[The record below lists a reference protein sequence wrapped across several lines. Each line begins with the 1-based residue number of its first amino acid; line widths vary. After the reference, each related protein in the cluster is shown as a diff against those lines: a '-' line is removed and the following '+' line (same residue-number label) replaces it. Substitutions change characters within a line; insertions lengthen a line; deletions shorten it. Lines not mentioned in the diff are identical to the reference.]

1 MVQPVENAYDAL
13 PYMSMAF
20 PQTHPDRLAV
30 IARLFGMKTA
40 PLANCRV
47 LELGCASGGNLV
59 PMALDLPEASFVG
72 IDLSSRQ
79 IADGKATIAKAGLS
93 NVELRQM
100 DIMDVDKSLGTFDY
114 IIAHG
119 VFSWVPT
126 HVQEQMF
133 RICAQNLAP
142 QGVAYI
148 SYNTYPGWHMRGM
161 IRDMMRYHV
170 KSFPDATVRVQQAR
184 AVLDFLAQSVPTENN
199 AYGIV
204 LKAELEMLRKQNDS
218 YLAHEHLE
226 DVNAPVYFHEFAERA
241 LARGLQFLG
250 EAEFS
255 TMLASNLPQQV
266 SETLRKIAPDIVRM
280 EQYMDFVRN
289 RPFRQTLLVHQGVTL
304 SRNLDWKTMQGFR
317 IGSRAKPVS
326 ATPDIIGNAREEF
339 RHPWGMSVVTGDPI
353 VKAAFMILGECDPQ
367 TVPFEELCA
376 KARARLDQHPQST
389 NDPAAKARDVELV
402 GTEMLRCLAAAIVEV
417 RIGPSREVAVVSER
431 PQTSAVARAQAELGN
446 TIANLRHE
454 PIVLDEFNRNV
465 VRLLDGRHDKAALIG
480 DLAKLVDE
488 KGMTIRRGDV
498 PVTEPA
504 DVRAILEQVV
514 PQSLEHL
521 RKSAMLVA

>member
-1 MVQPVENAYDAL
+1 MAQSVENAYDAL

-30 IARLFGMKTA
+30 IARLFGMTTA
-40 PLANCRV
+40 PLARCRV
-47 LELGCASGGNLV
+47 LELGCASGGNLI
-59 PMALDLPEASFVG
+59 PMALDLPEASFLG
-72 IDLSSRQ
+72 IDLSGRQ

-133 RICAQNLAP
+133 RVCAQNLAP
-142 QGVAYI
+142 NGVAYV

-184 AVLDFLAQSVPTENN
+184 ALLDFLAQSVPTENN

-226 DVNAPVYFHEFAERA
+226 DVNSPVYFHEFAERA

-266 SETLRKIAPDIVRM
+266 SETLAQDRAGHRPDGA
-280 EQYMDFVRN
+280 
-289 RPFRQTLLVHQGVTL
+289 VH
-304 SRNLDWKTMQGFR
+304 GFR
-317 IGSRAKPVS
+317 AQSPVPPDVAGSPGHDAEPEPGLEDDAGLPDRFQGQAGVRDTGHRHQREGRVS
-326 ATPDIIGNAREEF
+326 P
-339 RHPWGMSVVTGDPI
+339 SVG
-353 VKAAFMILGECDPQ
+353 
-367 TVPFEELCA
+367 
-376 KARARLDQHPQST
+376 
-389 NDPAAKARDVELV
+389 
-402 GTEMLRCLAAAIVEV
+402 
-417 RIGPSREVAVVSER
+417 
-431 PQTSAVARAQAELGN
+431 
-446 TIANLRHE
+446 
-454 PIVLDEFNRNV
+454 
-465 VRLLDGRHDKAALIG
+465 DGRGDRRSHRQGRVHDP
-480 DLAKLVDE
+480 E
-488 KGMTIRRGDV
+488 R
-498 PVTEPA
+498 E
-504 DVRAILEQVV
+504 
-514 PQSLEHL
+514 
-521 RKSAMLVA
+521 